1 MLHNQ
6 LPDISYATGKHTPLA
21 NGAVPT
27 DRELLARLAAGL
39 DECAFATL
47 VRRHGPLV
55 MGICVRVLRN
65 FHDAEDACQATF
77 LVLLR
82 KAGSIDRPELLGNWL
97 YGVAFRTAQKLRTS
111 NARRRNREE
120 QASKRHEAATVV
132 EGMDKDELTILDREL
147 CQLPD
152 KYRMPL
158 VLCYLDG
165 KTHHEVARDL
175 GWPIGSVSARLAR
188 GLQMLRDR
196 LTHCGTGVSIAVLHL
211 LLTEQAH
218 AAPRSNALEGLIKGM
233 RAGTSIERLGSPV
246 GRGLADEILQN
257 MDRRRRQR
265 RLALWTVVGIIL
277 TALLME
283 GAALGG
289 LLDSSPSP
297 SPVIQQNPQSETPS
311 STGHTCG
318 SRVSE

>member
-6 LPDISYATGKHTPLA
+6 LPDISYATGKHATLNNGGPA
-21 NGAVPT
+21 TNGAAPT

-39 DECAFATL
+39 DESAFATL
-47 VRRHGPLV
+47 VRRHAPLV

-82 KAGSIDRPELLGNWL
+82 KAGTIDRPELLGNWL

-120 QASKRHEAATVV
+120 QASQRHEAAPVAA
-132 EGMDKDELTILDREL
+132 GMEKDELAILDREL
-147 CQLPD
+147 CRLPD

-196 LTHCGTGVSIAVLHL
+196 LATC
-211 LLTEQAH
+211 
-218 AAPRSNALEGLIKGM
+218 
-233 RAGTSIERLGSPV
+233 
-246 GRGLADEILQN
+246 
-257 MDRRRRQR
+257 RQR
-265 RLALWTVVGIIL
+265 RIALWTVMAVIA

-289 LLDSSPSP
+289 FLDTGPKP
-297 SPVIQQNPQSETPS
+297 PPVQQNPQSEASPAPRA
-311 STGHTCG
+311 GGCG
-318 SRVSE
+318 GAAKTSE